1 MEETQEV
8 LCQSGK
14 RIVLKELN
22 ALQQTNADK
31 AADSPIAVMSYRA
44 AMAMASINDE
54 TLEPAKDNLALE
66 TRLQRLSGRDL
77 RQITE
82 VYARSYQLTA
92 EELGNEFRPSG
103 Q

>member
-1 MEETQEV
+1 MEDTQEV

-14 RIVLKELN
+14 RIVLRELN

-31 AADSPIAVMSYRA
+31 AAELPIAIMSYRA
-44 AMAMASINDE
+44 AMAIVSINDE
-54 TLEPAKDNLALE
+54 PLEPAKDNLAVE

-82 VYARSYQLTA
+82 VYARSFQLTA
-92 EELGNEFRPSG
+92 EELGNEFRPG
-103 Q
+103 G

>member
-1 MEETQEV
+1 MEDTQEV

-14 RIVLKELN
+14 RIVLRELN

-31 AADSPIAVMSYRA
+31 AAELPIAIMSYRA
-44 AMAMASINDE
+44 AMAIVSINDE
-54 TLEPAKDNLALE
+54 TLEPAKDNLAVE

-82 VYARSYQLTA
+82 VYARSFQLTA
-92 EELGNEFRPSG
+92 EELGNEFRPG
-103 Q
+103 G